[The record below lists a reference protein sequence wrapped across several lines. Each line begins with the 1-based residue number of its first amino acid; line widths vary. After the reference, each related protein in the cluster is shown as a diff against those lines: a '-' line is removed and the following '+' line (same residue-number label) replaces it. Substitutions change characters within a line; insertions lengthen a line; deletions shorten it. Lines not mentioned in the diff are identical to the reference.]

1 MRRPSGDPSSP
12 STRMRRPR
20 RGARVAMG
28 RLRAAVT
35 ALESH
40 RARDRVMRAAG
51 YVSELAGGVLAEL
64 GRPEASRRL
73 LLLSAQ
79 LAQCR
84 TVLRLLD
91 GPAMLLY
98 VREYG
103 LGPPDEDAP
112 TRALQVLANAADQLY
127 YPSEHV
133 AWAADAGLLGLEPAP
148 WWALSAALW
157 LCSLLLGAAR
167 AAWTML
173 KLSRKL
179 RACRAEPAGTRE
191 RAHAASVS
199 RALRA
204 ELLTLLSNMAD
215 AALALHAQPRGP
227 WRLPPWLSG
236 LLGTASSLLGA
247 CQA

>member
-148 WWALSAALW
+148 W
-157 LCSLLLGAAR
+157 